1 MRIIGRRRKVEK
13 MSEKITAVCEICG
26 SKVEE
31 CVFANYK
38 TIIDG
43 QEYLFC
49 CKMCA
54 ERFLSERKVV
64 K

>member
-1 MRIIGRRRKVEK
+1 MSNKV
-13 MSEKITAVCEICG
+13 IRVTCETCG
-26 SKVEE
+26 SDVEE

-38 TIIDG
+38 TTIEG

-54 ERFLSERKVV
+54 ERFSSKREVV